1 MILPK
6 RRGFLLG
13 AGALLMAPAIVRAS
27 SLMPVSVPKWDAPML
42 IDGMPVNLTEDGYS
56 TRLVHFHGDVFC
68 VASVRFIGDGGQSDA
83 VYKTDDMGA
92 TWQLVSSITT
102 HGQT

>member
-1 MILPK
+1 MSLLQPK

-27 SLMPVSVPKWDAPML
+27 SLMPVSVHGPHAVVIGDKIAILGEWGNEL
-42 IDGMPVNLTEDGYS
+42 G
-56 TRLVHFHGDVFC
+56 RHGDLSPFTSLVSIARAPGFEEIC
-68 VASVRFIGDGGQSDA
+68 QTDDGG
-83 VYKTDDMGA
+83 KTWRVISR
-92 TWQLVSSITT
+92 TTT